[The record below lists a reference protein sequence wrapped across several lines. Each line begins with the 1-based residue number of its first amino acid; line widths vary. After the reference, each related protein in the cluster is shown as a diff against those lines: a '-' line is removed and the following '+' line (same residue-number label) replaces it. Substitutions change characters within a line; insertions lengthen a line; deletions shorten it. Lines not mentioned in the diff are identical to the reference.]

1 MDRRRLGQTLVRA
14 GRCRMPKATVELHA
28 DGRFD
33 VCMRLPDG
41 TENWSRCHFTE
52 VMEPE
57 KISVAGSMEGPSG
70 KWFNIVT
77 TIILMEETGGTR
89 LEVVQDYKVF
99 SAKALRTLTGVE
111 AGWNSTLTQ
120 LGQEAERLA
129 APSLRGTFTL
139 ERTLQAPQATPD
151 EQGSEG
157 SLVQR
162 RRRLRGPGAI

>member
-1 MDRRRLGQTLVRA
+1 
-14 GRCRMPKATVELHA
+14 MPKATVELHA

-57 KISVAGSMEGPSG
+57 KISIAGSMEGPSG

-99 SAKALRTLTGVE
+99 SAKALRSLTGVE

-129 APSLRGTFTL
+129 ARSLHGTFSPTSDTR
-139 ERTLQAPQATPD
+139 RTRK
-151 EQGSEG
+151 
-157 SLVQR
+157 R
-162 RRRLRGPGAI
+162 RRTGSAAVTATWPRRNVKHGG